1 MYTVTTT
8 NSLSF
13 ILEGTEQILSFKAK
27 VSVERDDIL
36 SITWHEK
43 FNDWPDL
50 LIRMPGSYLPAWL
63 MAGSYWSD
71 DGWDFVLAK
80 KPKFPC
86 SNDSSAIINGGST
99 RERRLQST
107 VWNPC
112 WIFRSFAL
120 HSSVPFP
127 SASMARGA
135 IQSGAVP
142 ADACAENR

>member
-8 NSLSF
+8 DSLSF

-27 VSVERDDIL
+27 VSVDRDDIL

-80 KPKFPC
+80 KPKGLTQPLLF
-86 SNDSSAIINGGST
+86 DVLVVTTKLQRYKRIII
-99 RERRLQST
+99 RMPKKKAQS
-107 VWNPC
+107 VLDW
-112 WIFRSFAL
+112 WQDKKKS
-120 HSSVPFP
+120 
-127 SASMARGA
+127 
-135 IQSGAVP
+135 
-142 ADACAENR
+142 

>member
-8 NSLSF
+8 DSLSF

-27 VSVERDDIL
+27 VSVNRDDIV
-36 SITWHEK
+36 SIMWHEK

-80 KPKFPC
+80 KPKGLTQPLLF
-86 SNDSSAIINGGST
+86 DVLVVTTKLQRYRRIII
-99 RERRLQST
+99 RMPKKKAQS
-107 VWNPC
+107 VLDW
-112 WIFRSFAL
+112 WQDKKSL
-120 HSSVPFP
+120 K
-127 SASMARGA
+127 
-135 IQSGAVP
+135 Q
-142 ADACAENR
+142 